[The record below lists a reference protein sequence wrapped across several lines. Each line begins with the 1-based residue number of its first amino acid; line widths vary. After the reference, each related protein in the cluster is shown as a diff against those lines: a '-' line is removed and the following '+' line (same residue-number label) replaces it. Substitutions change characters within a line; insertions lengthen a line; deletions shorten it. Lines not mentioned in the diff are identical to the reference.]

1 MTTSAT
7 ATQTEVTT
15 QELIDRVRALKPLLA
30 KNAAQG
36 EADRKVADE
45 SIQALVSAGAFRIGV
60 PARFG
65 GFQTSIRNQLE
76 ISSIVAEGDGGAA
89 WVTTLTNIG
98 AWLIGTLSDQ
108 AQQDVFGSNPDARSS
123 GVIAPSTK
131 AFPVEGGW
139 RVTGKGFYASGS
151 LHATW
156 AGNGTLLHD
165 SDGNV
170 VGQAMVFAPMSEC
183 SIEDTWFVAG
193 MRASGSNCVVW
204 DNVFVPHH
212 LVLPVGEA
220 IEGRYPTEHSDET
233 LYRSAF
239 SSSLV
244 LVLVGPQ
251 LGLGR
256 AALDFVLSKA
266 STKGIAYTNYATQS
280 ESTAFQLQVAR
291 AATLIE
297 TAHLNAFSA
306 ADRIDAWAAEGHY
319 PTLLERAKIRSNAAA
334 AVESINEALNI
345 LISAHGAGSFADSS
359 PLQRIW
365 RDSNVAA
372 RHAVILPEVSYETY
386 GKLLLG
392 VDNPITSLV

>member
-1 MTTSAT
+1 MTTT
-7 ATQTEVTT
+7 ATRPDAATDVLE
-15 QELIDRVRALKPLLA
+15 RVRALKPLLTA
-30 KNAAQG
+30 NAAQG
-36 EADRKVADE
+36 EADRRVREE
-45 SIQALVSAGAFRIGV
+45 SIEALVSAGAFRIGV
-60 PARFG
+60 PKRFG
-65 GFQTSIRNQLE
+65 GLETSMRNQLE
-76 ISSIVAEGDGGAA
+76 ISSTVAECDGGAA

-98 AWLIGTLSDQ
+98 AWLVGTLPDR
-108 AQQDVFGSNPDARSS
+108 AQQDIFGADPDARSA

-131 AFPVEGGW
+131 AHPVEGGW
-139 RVTGKGFYASGS
+139 RVSGKGFYASGS

-156 AGNGTLLHD
+156 TGNGTLLHD
-165 SDGNV
+165 NEGNV

-204 DNVFVPHH
+204 DDVFVPHH

-220 IEGRYPTEHSDET
+220 IDGRYPTEHTDEV

-239 SSSLV
+239 TSSLV

-266 STKGIAYTNYATQS
+266 GSKGIAYTSYATQS
-280 ESTAFQLQVAR
+280 DSTAFQLQVAR

-306 ADRIDAWAAEGHY
+306 ADTIDAWAAEGHY
-319 PTLLERAKIRSNAAA
+319 PTLLERAKIRSHAAA
-334 AVESINEALNI
+334 AVEGINEALNI
-345 LISAHGAGSFADSS
+345 LISAHGAGSFADSN

-392 VDNPITSLV
+392 VESPITALI